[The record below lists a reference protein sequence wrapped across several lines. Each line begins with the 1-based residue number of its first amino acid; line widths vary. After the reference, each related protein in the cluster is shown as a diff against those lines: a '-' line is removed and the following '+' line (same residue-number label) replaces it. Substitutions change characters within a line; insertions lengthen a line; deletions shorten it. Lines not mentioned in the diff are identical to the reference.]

1 MLNGANDF
9 TPEELAEL
17 FGSEIKQET
26 PPVKEKETVPPE
38 GQPGADPTKSEG
50 VDTTK
55 AFAKR
60 LKESTDKA
68 RQEERDNIAKSLGYN
83 SYADMQSEREK
94 KLMEEKGLDPN
105 EVAPIVDE
113 LVKKRMDDDPRLKEL
128 NELRKEKLAAFK
140 DKELAEISKLTDGKI
155 TKLEEVPK
163 DVLELWKT
171 EGSLKSAYLKLH
183 GEELILKA
191 RSEQN
196 RGSTNHLQSPE
207 GTGVPAGT
215 RLLTDEEKRV
225 YKIFNPSITDEELNK
240 KTIAK

>member
-1 MLNGANDF
+1 MLNGANNF
-9 TPEELAEL
+9 TAEELAEL
-17 FGSEIKQET
+17 FGSEIEQET
-26 PPVKEKETVPPE
+26 PPVETKETVPTE
-38 GQPGADPTKSEG
+38 GQPASEPEKSEG

-68 RQEERDNIAKSLGYN
+68 RQEERDNIAKSLGYT
-83 SYADMQSEREK
+83 SYADMQSQREK
-94 KLMEEKGLDPN
+94 KLMEDKGLDPN
-105 EVAPIVDE
+105 EVAPIVEE

-128 NELRKEKLAAFK
+128 TELRKEKLALFK

-207 GTGVPAGT
+207 GTNTPT
-215 RLLTDEEKRV
+215 NERLLTAEEKRV
-225 YKIFNPSITDEELNK
+225 YKIFNPNVTDEELNK